1 MDNILHTDVLIIGG
15 GSAGIAAA
23 VAASQKGLKVMVIER
38 NPFLGGKA
46 TAAEVGTVCGLYH
59 FSRQDEAEYVVN
71 GFTREFAEAL
81 RIRSGTQ
88 PLHNQQGLH
97 YLPYNIDAFKELC
110 NELLEQYSVTIHF
123 NAVLK
128 NVETE
133 NDKII
138 SSSIIASGKPLTIY
152 FKSLIDCSGDSIIS
166 SAAHLPVIKAD
177 NYQAAAQLF
186 TMQGVVEDNEARLGL
201 IMMKTL
207 KAAIDDD
214 VLPDFYDRVYIVQG
228 SLRNNQV
235 SLKVGIPLPVTY
247 APGNLQEL
255 KTVANSFVENL
266 ASFLVNNVTAF
277 KHAFIQ
283 HIAPEVGVRTGLR
296 SVGKY
301 VLTEEDVLQC
311 RKFDDAVANA
321 TWPIEEWIQHRRVSM
336 SYFAE
341 HDYYQVP
348 ASCLQSAGIT
358 NLFFAGRNI
367 SATEKAIAS
376 ARVMGICLQT
386 GYAAGCLAAA
396 SAKGSAQNDTIK
408 QVQNGQL

>member
-1 MDNILHTDVLIIGG
+1 MDTVVHTDIVVLGG

-23 VAASQKGLKVMVIER
+23 VAASRKGLKVTVLER
-38 NPFLGGKA
+38 NAFLGGKA

-59 FSRQDEAEYVVN
+59 FSKNEEAEYVVN

-81 RIRSGTQ
+81 KERSGTQ
-88 PLHNQQGLH
+88 PLHNAEGLH
-97 YLPYNIDAFKELC
+97 YLPYNIEAFKSICL
-110 NELLEQYSVTIHF
+110 ELLSNNNINIYF

-128 NVETE
+128 NVLTE
-133 NDKII
+133 NENII
-138 SSSIIASGKPLTIY
+138 SASVIAAGKPLTV
-152 FKSLIDCSGDSIIS
+152 FFRSLIDCSGDSVIS
-166 SAAHLPVIKAD
+166 NAANLPLITTD

-186 TMQGVVEDNEARLGL
+186 TMEGVQEDNESRLGL
-201 IMMKTL
+201 IMMKAL
-207 KAAIDDD
+207 RAAIDDD
-214 VLPDFYDRVYIVQG
+214 ILPDFYDRVYIVQG
-228 SLRNNQV
+228 SLLNNCV

-255 KTVANSFVENL
+255 KTVAQSFVENL
-266 ASFLVNNVTAF
+266 AQFLITNVTAF
-277 KHAFIQ
+277 KNASIQ
-283 HIAPEVGVRTGLR
+283 HIAPEVGIRTGIR

-311 RKFDDAVANA
+311 RKFEDAVANA
-321 TWPIEEWIQHRRVSM
+321 SWPVEEWVQHRRVSM
-336 SYFAE
+336 RYFAE
-341 HDYYQVP
+341 HDFYQVP
-348 ASCLQSAGIT
+348 ASCLQSATIK

-396 SAKGSAQNDTIK
+396 MASGLSQNDSIK